1 MKKMII
7 ALISLIISA
16 CVNNV
21 PKDYYNMEFAE
32 LQNCAELTPR
42 HGYVVEQTY
51 EGYAEEDDYYIVNI
65 DGNLYEVESDDLQE
79 GDKVTCYFVNNEEI
93 VRTLY
98 EWR

>member
-21 PKDYYNMEFAE
+21 PKDYYNMEFSE

-51 EGYAEEDDYYIVNI
+51 EGYTEEDDYYIVNI
-65 DGNLYEVESDDLQE
+65 DGNLYVVEADDLQG
-79 GDKVTCYFVNNEEI
+79 GDKVTCYFVNSEDV